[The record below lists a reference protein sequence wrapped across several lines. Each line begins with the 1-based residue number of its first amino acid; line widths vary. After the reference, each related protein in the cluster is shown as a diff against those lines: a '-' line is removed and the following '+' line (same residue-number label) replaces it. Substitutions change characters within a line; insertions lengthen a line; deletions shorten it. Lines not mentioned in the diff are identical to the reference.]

1 MANSCET
8 CKHYEEEAYNEPC
21 NSCRFRD
28 YDVPTKW
35 ESPFNKQKTNG
46 DRIRT
51 MSDEE
56 LANTLWDIGLDIWN
70 CNEYNG
76 HNVTMLPECEK
87 CDGNCVLAILK
98 WLKQPAE
105 EE

>member
-8 CKHYEEEAYNEPC
+8 CKHYEVESYNEPC

-35 ESPFNKQKTNG
+35 ESPFNKQKTNA
-46 DRIRT
+46 DRIRA

-56 LANTLWDIGLDIWN
+56 LADIMSMHTATGA
-70 CNEYNG
+70 CNDWG
-76 HNVTMLPECEK
+76 IPHKK
-87 CDGNCVLAILK
+87 CGGNCRECIIK

-105 EE
+105 EK